1 MIREWRSHPRKMK
14 KLYSKRSRIEA
25 IFWSMKSRLGDIV
38 RCRTPWTILIE
49 FWCKNSKLCFELA
62 DSVFTTVS

>member
-1 MIREWRSHPRKMK
+1 MPIIKPKKNCGTRSKGSYAYRKMIREWKSHPRKMK

-38 RCRTPWTILIE
+38 
-49 FWCKNSKLCFELA
+49 
-62 DSVFTTVS
+62 